1 MGSRPACSFDWEARR
16 VMQEII
22 AGGYCQALLA
32 GNALAT
38 HDLEGGYLRTALG
51 CDIINQKQHFQGH
64 YNHLDTIN
72 AINTC
77 GSIPEFIKKKI

>member
-1 MGSRPACSFDWEARR
+1 MGELISH
-16 VMQEII
+16 
-22 AGGYCQALLA
+22 GYCQALLA

-51 CDIINQKQHFQGH
+51 CDIINQKQHFMGH

-72 AINTC
+72 AIDVYKRQVRGRYGLYLTDEALRMMENDQ
-77 GSIPEFIKKKI
+77 K